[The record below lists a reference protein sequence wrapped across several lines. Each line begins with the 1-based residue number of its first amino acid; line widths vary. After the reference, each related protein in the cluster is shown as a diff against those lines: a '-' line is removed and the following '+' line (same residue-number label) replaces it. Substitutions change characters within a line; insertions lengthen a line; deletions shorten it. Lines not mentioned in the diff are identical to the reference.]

1 MADVSHEL
9 RTPIAVLKG
18 ELEALHDGLRPV
30 TPATLESLQ
39 VEVTLLGKLVN
50 DLHDLSLADV
60 GGVAYRFEALDL
72 SRHFADCLRAFR
84 DRFAARSIT
93 VEAHIPPDIR
103 VRGDGGRLAQLVNNL
118 LENSLRYTDPGG
130 RVVVSLRKEGNRVVL
145 DVRDSAPGVPEE
157 ALPRLFERLFRVE
170 SSRNR
175 EHGGSVVVRPTSR
188 RVVHPHGRPPAPRRH
203 HQA

>member
-60 GGVAYRFEALDL
+60 GGLAYRFEALDL
-72 SRHFADCLRAFR
+72 SRHLEDCLRAFQ

-93 VEAHIPPDIR
+93 LESHIPPDIHL
-103 VRGDGGRLAQLVNNL
+103 RGVGWPLTQPVNNL
-118 LENSLRYTDPGG
+118 LEESLRSTDPG
-130 RVVVSLRKEGNRVVL
+130 RSVL
-145 DVRDSAPGVPEE
+145 LS
-157 ALPRLFERLFRVE
+157 
-170 SSRNR
+170 
-175 EHGGSVVVRPTSR
+175 
-188 RVVHPHGRPPAPRRH
+188 
-203 HQA
+203 